1 MTRNILDE
9 THAVKTIFQ
18 PLRKT
23 LPIYIYCY
31 DIMGILEGC
40 FVHVR
45 RAYVFE
51 FGQIIVV

>member
-23 LPIYIYCY
+23 LPIYIYFY
-31 DIMGILEGC
+31 DIMGILERC